1 MPKRTRS
8 GQGRPPSAEQ
18 PVADPPSGPV
28 DLADPRY
35 RAFVV
40 YPPDTSTEGLVECV
54 LGPEWSYE
62 PFLALPIEQQPSVP
76 CIQREIGGYF
86 EVWTPDED
94 LVALGYDSCY
104 VNDNG
109 AGEQMAFNGVAST
122 MVLGPSAYGLIDLYG
137 PAVFVREVQPGSE
150 EE

>member
-8 GQGRPPSAEQ
+8 GQSRPPSTDQ
-18 PVADPPSGPV
+18 TKADPAPGPV

-54 LGPEWSYE
+54 LGPDCQYE
-62 PFLALPIEQQPSVP
+62 PFLALPIEQQPGVAYL
-76 CIQREIGGYF
+76 QREVGGYF
-86 EVWTPDED
+86 AVWTPDED
-94 LVALGYDSCY
+94 LTTLGYDVCY
-104 VNDNG
+104 VNENG

-122 MVLGPSAYGLIDLYG
+122 MALDPSAYEAIDLYG
-137 PAVFVREVQPGSE
+137 PAVFVREGQPDSE